1 MSNDIMDNESIEML
15 EKLINEVNEICH
27 SNGTCTTCEI
37 RQFEKKYNK
46 RYDNCAGVYIAK
58 KLLGDSKQTIDF
70 IESEEKQLEEMCK
83 AGPCEPNRCCIK
95 AFRQSEEGNKFR
107 NIKCSAI
114 YISLK
119 LLNNI

>member
-27 SNGTCTTCEI
+27 SNGTCATCEI
-37 RQFEKKYNK
+37 RQLEKKYNK
-46 RYDNCAGVYIAK
+46 RYDNCAGIYIAK
-58 KLLGDSKQTIDF
+58 KLLG
-70 IESEEKQLEEMCK
+70 EMCK

-95 AFRQSEEGNKFR
+95 AFRQSEEGNKFK